1 MGETRIIK
9 RYSNRKLYDTTHSRY
24 VTLDQIG
31 EFVRAGEEVSIVD
44 NTTKE
49 DLTSVTLAQII
60 FEEEK
65 RKKSF
70 LPLGTLKS
78 ILQSGGEQLQEFA
91 RSLKVGAAEKI
102 KSIRASKDKEETKEL
117 QEQTEEK
124 KPQEEKNFFQNV
136 IDGSQRTLDEIQ
148 RRIDER
154 VKSAIH
160 TLTVPVSALQRE
172 LSELS
177 GRLEHLER
185 RLGEIAEARGHR
197 HDKQELNGTPEHKT
211 PPKTNL

>member
-1 MGETRIIK
+1 MGDTRVIK
-9 RYSNRKLYDTTHSRY
+9 RYANRKLYDTTHSRY

-31 EFVRAGEEVSIVD
+31 ELVRAGEEVKIVD

-78 ILQSGGEQLQEFA
+78 ILQSGGEQLQELA

-102 KSIRASKDKEETKEL
+102 KSIRSKDASKEESPEPL
-117 QEQTEEK
+117 EERK
-124 KPQEEKNFFQNV
+124 NPEEKNFIQNV
-136 IDGSQRTLDEIQ
+136 IDGSQRTFDELQ
-148 RRIDER
+148 RRVDER
-154 VKSAIH
+154 VKTTLH
-160 TLTVPVSALQRE
+160 TLTLPISALQRE
-172 LSELS
+172 FSELS
-177 GRLEHLER
+177 GRLERLER
-185 RLGEIAEARGHR
+185 RIAELAESRANR
-197 HDKQELNGTPEHKT
+197 HESKTENGISK
-211 PPKTNL
+211 